1 MSKIEQSSNS
11 PNSKKNLAKKEKSK
25 EQKKKGKVIGIIS
38 IKGGVGKTTTVSNLG
53 ALLASE
59 LGKKVLIVDANFS
72 APNLALHLGFINP
85 EITLSDVMLDKVD
98 VKDAIYEHDIGF
110 HMLPTALLHRKVN
123 PFKLRS
129 KLNKLKDYY
138 DVILIDSSP
147 TLNEEML
154 STIVA
159 SDQLLVITSP
169 DLPTLSCT
177 MHAVK
182 VAKRKKTPITG
193 VIINK
198 VRNKKFELTTDEIQ
212 DSTGVPVVAVLPD
225 DIRVI
230 EALANSTPAS
240 VFSPRKN
247 FAIEYRK
254 LAASLVGEEY
264 KDQRLLS
271 RVKEFLA
278 PDRSSPVV
286 NRSVLAEES
295 KR

>member
-1 MSKIEQSSNS
+1 M
-11 PNSKKNLAKKEKSK
+11 ATKKEKS
-25 EQKKKGKVIGIIS
+25 QKKKGKIIGVIS

-53 ALLASE
+53 ALLATE
-59 LGKKVLIVDANFS
+59 FGKKVLIVDANFS
-72 APNLALHLGFINP
+72 APNLALHMGFINP

-98 VKDAIYEHDIGF
+98 IKDAIYEHDIGF

-129 KLNKLKDYY
+129 KLSKLRDYY

-159 SDQLLVITSP
+159 SDKLLAITSP

-182 VAKRKKTPITG
+182 VAKRKKTPISG

-198 VRNKKFELTTDEIQ
+198 VRNKRFELTTDEIQ
-212 DSTGVPVVAVLPD
+212 DSTGVPVIAILPD
-225 DIRVI
+225 DVKIV
-230 EALANSTPAS
+230 EALANSTPAA
-240 VFSPRKN
+240 VFSPRRN
-247 FAIEYRK
+247 FAVEYKK
-254 LAASLVGEEY
+254 LAASIIGEEY
-264 KDQRLLS
+264 NDRRIMS
-271 RVKEFLA
+271 RIKEFLA
-278 PDRSSPVV
+278 PNNSTPVV
-286 NRSVLAEES
+286 NRSKLAEES

>member
-1 MSKIEQSSNS
+1 MS
-11 PNSKKNLAKKEKSK
+11 KKEKGK
-25 EQKKKGKVIGIIS
+25 EQKKKGKVVGIIS

-53 ALLASE
+53 AVLASE
-59 LGKKVLIVDANFS
+59 LGRKVLIVDANFS

-98 VKDAIYEHDIGF
+98 VKEAIYEHDIGF

-138 DVILIDSSP
+138 DIILIDSSP

-154 STIVA
+154 STIIA

-169 DLPTLSCT
+169 DIPTLSCT

-182 VAKRKKTPITG
+182 VAKRKKTHITG

-198 VRNKKFELTTDEIQ
+198 VRNKKFELTTNEIQ

-225 DIRVI
+225 DIKVM

-247 FAIEYRK
+247 FAVEYRK

-264 KDQRLLS
+264 KDKRLLS
-271 RVKEFLA
+271 RLREFLA
-278 PDRSSPVV
+278 PDTSAPVM
-286 NRSVLAEES
+286 NRSALAGES

>member
-1 MSKIEQSSNS
+1 MS
-11 PNSKKNLAKKEKSK
+11 KKEKSK

-98 VKDAIYEHDIGF
+98 VKEAIYEHDIGF

-225 DIRVI
+225 DIRII

-240 VFSPRKN
+240 MFSPRKN
-247 FAIEYRK
+247 FAVEYRK

-264 KDQRLLS
+264 KDPRLLS

-278 PDRSSPVV
+278 PDTSSPVI

>member
-1 MSKIEQSSNS
+1 MA
-11 PNSKKNLAKKEKSK
+11 AKKEKS
-25 EQKKKGKVIGIIS
+25 QKKKGKIVGIIS

-53 ALLASE
+53 ALLATEFS
-59 LGKKVLIVDANFS
+59 KKVLIVDANFS
-72 APNLALHLGFINP
+72 APNLALHMGFINP

-110 HMLPTALLHRKVN
+110 HMLPTALLHRKIN
-123 PFKLRS
+123 PFKLRN
-129 KLNKLKDYY
+129 KLNKLRDYY

-159 SDQLLVITSP
+159 SDKLIAVTSP

-182 VAKRKKTPITG
+182 VAKRKKTKISG

-198 VRNKKFELTTDEIQ
+198 VRNKKFELTTEEIQ
-212 DSTGVPVVAVLPD
+212 DSTGVPVIAVLPD
-225 DIRVI
+225 DIKVV
-230 EALANSTPAS
+230 EALANSTPAA
-240 VFSPRKN
+240 VFSPKRN
-247 FAIEYRK
+247 FAIEYKK
-254 LAASLVGEEY
+254 LAASIIGEEY
-264 KDQRLLS
+264 NDNRIMS
-271 RVKEFLA
+271 RIKGFLA
-278 PDRSSPVV
+278 PDNSTAVV
-286 NRSVLAEES
+286 NRSKLAEES